1 MNLLLSFHLFCQC
14 HLKALWK
21 MIENDGLLNIKTC
34 HLSLEQY
41 NDKNITVSLILIGLS
56 ASYIV
61 TLV

>member
-1 MNLLLSFHLFCQC
+1 
-14 HLKALWK
+14 

-41 NDKNITVSLILIGLS
+41 NYKNITVSLILIGFS
-56 ASYIV
+56 ASYIL